1 MITQKRYFFI
11 LALFAIGLLYSC
23 KPSQKTAKTTGSNL
37 SAEQQINFQSNFYDA
52 CKEKMLGNS
61 DQALKLF
68 EKCLAIDPKSAVV
81 KYELANVYK
90 YMGLS
95 EDALRFA
102 KEAANAD
109 LKNEWYQILYI
120 DCLHGKR
127 KYNDAVSV
135 YERMINNL
143 PAKPQYYE
151 GMAQEAMY
159 AGKPEKAIK
168 AYEQHEK
175 QFGKNE
181 EITIKKISLLK
192 QIRKFDEAEK
202 QLKQLIKDY
211 PDQAQYYTYL
221 GELYQQT
228 KQSDKAFTTYQ
239 EILKQQ
245 PDNPYIH
252 LALADYYRSQKKDSL
267 FFNEIKI
274 AFRSPELEVDNK
286 LKIMISYYE
295 MTDLFP
301 DYRPKAYELLD
312 ILKQVHAKEAKVW
325 SGYGDFLF
333 RDRKLKDARECYLK
347 SIEFESSKYIVWS
360 QLMLCDYELND
371 FKTLEE
377 HSIKAIDEFPN
388 MPNAYFFNGLAN
400 NRLKQYNKAI
410 QSFKE
415 GIDFVYENI
424 PLQLQFLVNLAE
436 SYNATKQFQKSDE
449 AFEDALFLNPND
461 ALVLNNYAYYLSVRK
476 EFLDKAER
484 MSFKSLEIQPNS
496 ISFIDTY
503 SWILFQQGKYSDA
516 KLWLDKAISKGA
528 ENRAVILEHY
538 GDILFKLNQPEMALE
553 YWKKAKEKG
562 GNTEIL
568 DKKISEKKLND

>member
-1 MITQKRYFFI
+1 MKTKKRYCLI
-11 LALFAIGLLYSC
+11 LTLALVAFLFSC
-23 KPSQKTAKTTGSNL
+23 KQSEKSAKTTENKL
-37 SAEQQINFQSNFYDA
+37 SGEQQVKFQENFYDA

-68 EKCLAIDPKSAVV
+68 EKCLEINPKSDVV

-90 YMGLS
+90 FMGLS
-95 EDALRFA
+95 EDALRFS

-127 KYNDAVSV
+127 KYADAVAV

-143 PAKPQYYE
+143 PVKPQYYE

-192 QIRKFDEAEK
+192 QVKKYDEAEK
-202 QLKQLIKDY
+202 NLKQLIKDY

-221 GELYQQT
+221 GELYQQI
-228 KQSDKAFTTYQ
+228 KQPEKAFATYQ

-245 PDNPYIH
+245 PENPYIH
-252 LALADYYRSQKKDSL
+252 LALADYYRTQKKDSL

-274 AFRSPELEVDNK
+274 AFRSTDLEVDNK

-312 ILKQVHAKEAKVW
+312 ILKEVHPKEEKVW

-333 RDRKLKDARECYLK
+333 RDRKLKEAKECYQK
-347 SIEFESSKYIVWS
+347 SIELDNSKYIVWS

-371 FKTLEE
+371 YKALEE
-377 HSIKAIDEFPN
+377 HSLKAMDEFPN
-388 MPNAYFFNGLAN
+388 MPNPFFFNGLAN

-424 PLQLQFLVNLAE
+424 PLQLQFLVNIAE

-461 ALVLNNYAYYLSVRK
+461 ALVLNNFAYYLSVRK

-496 ISFIDTY
+496 ISFMDTY
-503 SWILFQQGKYSDA
+503 AWILYQQGKFNDA
-516 KLWLDKAISKGA
+516 KTWLEKALNKGA

-538 GDILFKLNQPEMALE
+538 GDVLFKLNQIDTALE
-553 YWKKAKEKG
+553 YWKKAKDKG
-562 GNTEIL
+562 ANSEAL